1 MSDQGANPEE
11 TPEVPYESGGA
22 EETTGWSGPS
32 EEEWKTVVGGL
43 HYLTNQASQPQEEV
57 EPEFD
62 PKDLEGMDAAEI
74 VEHYVSSRL
83 SELEPY
89 VATAAR
95 EAGERRM
102 NEIFDQVEPETG
114 KFDRKI
120 AGKLAESLYGEVGD
134 PVEAV
139 RVAARMIAGRSK
151 ADRDEALKEY
161 KDSLKRSTFQDPGV
175 SGAGERSQLPA
186 KSYDE
191 VIARWS
197 GQEDV

>member
-1 MSDQGANPEE
+1 VNPEGEDQTPDVTPDVTPSE
-11 TPEVPYESGGA
+11 TEAPA
-22 EETTGWSGPS
+22 GWGGPS
-32 EEEWKTVVGGL
+32 EDEWKTVVGGL
-43 HYLTNQASQPQEEV
+43 SYLTDQISAFGQET

-62 PKDLEGMDAAEI
+62 PKELENMDAAEI
-74 VEHYVSSRL
+74 VEHYVSSRM

-95 EAGERRM
+95 EAGEKRM
-102 NEIFDQVEPETG
+102 NEIFDTVEPETG
-114 KFDRKI
+114 KFDRKV
-120 AGKLAESLYGEVGD
+120 AGKLAEAMYGEVGD

-139 RVAARMIAGRSK
+139 KVAARMVAGLSK
-151 ADRDEALKEY
+151 SERDAALREY
-161 KDSLKRSTFQDPGV
+161 KDSLKRSSFQDPGV

-186 KSYDE
+186 KTYDE